1 MASAQDPTSK
11 NAEITALN
19 PGIAQQGYRGR
30 VSDEEKKMML
40 ITRAAPAACLAMLLG
55 SSAALA
61 QQACETYQV
70 QRGDNLRNIARAAYG
85 DPDLYRKIYE
95 ANVAVIGAKADLIEV
110 GATLHLPCA
119 DGAETAEA
127 APAAAIDEAATET
140 IDAATE
146 AVDPT
151 AAEAPPAPASEVT
164 AEAAP
169 ATPESAPSAPAPQ
182 PSAKPLALVTGNDYA
197 PFTDET
203 LPGGGMFTQL
213 VEMAMFRAD
222 PGRAYTLTFINDWQA
237 HLDALLPSHAY
248 DLSFPWSRPNCEAP
262 ETLSTGDLNRCQ
274 NFEFSQPFYE
284 VVDGFFARTD
294 SDIAA
299 ATTYDEY
306 MGKRICRPEGYSTG
320 VLDGAG
326 LTMDVVQVVRPV
338 KVADCFGMLMKGDV
352 DLVALDTTVAADEI
366 AELGLTGQ
374 VSENPQLSSV
384 KTLHVIAHK
393 SNPDAVAALDLLNEG
408 ILEMYE
414 SGEWYDVVSTALKN
428 EQKLGQN

>member
-1 MASAQDPTSK
+1 MTAFSPNAAQHGC
-11 NAEITALN
+11 NE
-19 PGIAQQGYRGR
+19 Q
-30 VSDEEKKMML
+30 VSDEEKKTMKL

-61 QQACETYQV
+61 QQACETYEV
-70 QRGDNLRNIARAAYG
+70 KRGDNLRNIARAAYG
-85 DPDLYRKIYE
+85 DPDLYRKIYD
-95 ANVAVIGAKADLIEV
+95 ANVDVIGAKADLIEV
-110 GATLHLPCA
+110 GAKLNLPCA
-119 DGAETAEA
+119 DGAAVAAVAEASPAATEEAALSETAEAATETVDAVAEAVDAPAAEVTPAPEPEVVAEA
-127 APAAAIDEAATET
+127 APAA
-140 IDAATE
+140 
-146 AVDPT
+146 
-151 AAEAPPAPASEVT
+151 
-164 AEAAP
+164 
-169 ATPESAPSAPAPQ
+169 PESAPAAPAPQ
-182 PSAKPLALVTGNDYA
+182 ASVRPLALVTGNDYA

-222 PGRAYTLTFINDWQA
+222 PGRAYSLTFINDWQA

-248 DLSFPWSRPNCEAP
+248 DLTFPWSRPNCEAP
-262 ETLSTGDLNRCQ
+262 ETLSAGDLGRCQ

-284 VVDGFFARTD
+284 VVDGFFSRAD
-294 SDIAA
+294 SEIAA

-338 KVADCFGMLMKGDV
+338 KVADCFNMLMKGEV

-366 AELGLTGQ
+366 AEIGLTGQ
-374 VSENPQLSSV
+374 ISENPQLSSV

-393 SNPDAVAALDLLNEG
+393 SNPEAVAALDLLNQG

>member
-1 MASAQDPTSK
+1 M
-11 NAEITALN
+11 
-19 PGIAQQGYRGR
+19 R
-30 VSDEEKKMML
+30 L

-55 SSAALA
+55 SGAALA
-61 QQACETYQV
+61 QQACETYEV
-70 QRGDNLRNIARAAYG
+70 KRGDNLRNIARAAYG
-85 DPDLYRKIYE
+85 DPDLYRKIYD
-95 ANVAVIGAKADLIEV
+95 ANVDVIGAKADLIEV
-110 GATLHLPCA
+110 GAKLKLPCA
-119 DGAETAEA
+119 DGAEAAAAEPATTEEAVAEAVDAPATETAPEPEAVAEA
-127 APAAAIDEAATET
+127 APAA
-140 IDAATE
+140 
-146 AVDPT
+146 
-151 AAEAPPAPASEVT
+151 
-164 AEAAP
+164 
-169 ATPESAPSAPAPQ
+169 PESEPTAPAPQ
-182 PSAKPLALVTGNDYA
+182 PSVKPLALVTGNDYA

-222 PGRAYTLTFINDWQA
+222 PGRAYTLTFVNDWQA

-248 DLSFPWSRPNCEAP
+248 DLTFPWSRPNCEAP
-262 ETLSTGDLNRCQ
+262 ETLSAGDLGRCQ

-284 VVDGFFARTD
+284 VVDGFFSRAD
-294 SDIAA
+294 SEIAA
-299 ATTYDEY
+299 ATTYAEY

-338 KVADCFGMLMKGDV
+338 KVADCFGMLMKGEV

-366 AELGLTGQ
+366 AELGLTDQ

-393 SNPDAVAALDLLNEG
+393 SNPEAVAALGLLNQG